1 MSKKEEL
8 TGKYYMGINQEKIN
22 NTRKSGADAAEK
34 LFGVN
39 PSKLI
44 IPKND
49 IEIMAEQMRD
59 EKEAKSTFEKLFE
72 IEKAKQ
78 DEIDAKIEKLE
89 LIPMRSNVLILPYPS
104 NPYRKIIDKET
115 GIYFPENKYYK
126 NPDTGEM
133 DEQKLGIGCAKV
145 VEVGPECKYVAIGD
159 DIYYDTR
166 TVVPIPF
173 YGNPYKL
180 LTEPQILCVLN
191 ENLKERFNMK

>member
-1 MSKKEEL
+1 MSKREQL
-8 TGKYYMGINQEKIN
+8 TGKFFTGGEGDERTSRKARSTEIAEKIMN
-22 NTRKSGADAAEK
+22 SQ
-34 LFGVN
+34 
-39 PSKLI
+39 SKLI
-44 IPKND
+44 LPKND

-89 LIPMRSNVLILPYPS
+89 LIPMRANVLILPYPS

-115 GIYFPENKYYK
+115 GIYFAENKYYK

-133 DEQKLGIGCAKV
+133 DERKLGIGCAKV
-145 VEVGPECKYVAIGD
+145 VEVGPECKYVAVGD

>member
-1 MSKKEEL
+1 MNS
-8 TGKYYMGINQEKIN
+8 Q
-22 NTRKSGADAAEK
+22 
-34 LFGVN
+34 
-39 PSKLI
+39 SKLI
-44 IPKND
+44 LPKND

-89 LIPMRSNVLILPYPS
+89 LIPMRANVLILPYPS
-104 NPYRKIIDKET
+104 NPYRKILDKET
-115 GIYFPENKYYK
+115 GIYFAENKYYK

-145 VEVGPECKYVAIGD
+145 VEVGPECKYVTIGD

>member
-22 NTRKSGADAAEK
+22 NTRKSGVDAAEK

-39 PSKLI
+39 HNKLI
-44 IPKND
+44 LPKND
-49 IEIMAEQMRD
+49 IEIMAAQMRD
-59 EKEAKSTFEKLFE
+59 EKEAKSTFERLFE

-78 DEIDAKIEKLE
+78 EEIDAKIEKLE
-89 LIPMRSNVLILPYPS
+89 LIPMRANVLILPYPS

-115 GIYFPENKYYK
+115 GIYFAENKYYK

-145 VEVGPECKYVAIGD
+145 VEVGPECKYVTIGD

>member
-22 NTRKSGADAAEK
+22 NTRKSGVDAAEK

-39 PSKLI
+39 HNKLI
-44 IPKND
+44 LPKND

-59 EKEAKSTFEKLFE
+59 EKEAKSTFERLFE

-78 DEIDAKIEKLE
+78 EEIDAKIEKLE
-89 LIPMRSNVLILPYPS
+89 LIPMRANVLILPYPS

-115 GIYFPENKYYK
+115 GIYFAENKYYK